1 MYTVGKVGVAQ
12 SLKVL
17 VLDARTLLGL
27 ERVEG
32 NLSQELPMNSQTT
45 RTGTLKVEL
54 NTESILQMEL
64 LLLPL
69 LL

>member
-1 MYTVGKVGVAQ
+1 MYTVGKVGAAQ
-12 SLKVL
+12 FLRVL
-17 VLDARTLLGL
+17 VLGARTLLGL
-27 ERVEG
+27 ERVED
-32 NLSQELPMNSQTT
+32 NLSQELLMNSQRT

-54 NTESILQMEL
+54 NTESLQQMEL